1 MINFIAPLLSF
12 QHTCQ
17 GRMRV
22 LGLRYPDGRTGNKM
36 VGMHRSRGPRPC
48 ENLNKTRTIVF
59 FCRMISIHSDT
70 CMNDLL
76 VMAIMGNP
84 LFEHDHDFFSAPEG
98 NPYCWIAGFSYDI
111 CCVGFG
117 AGSGRGNGG
126 ALGASD
132 GLLACVAK
140 SLRSSLRLCHHLA
153 RVSYPQGG
161 ARIWA
166 INAITDHQKHQFT
179 SSFNE

>member
-1 MINFIAPLLSF
+1 
-12 QHTCQ
+12 
-17 GRMRV
+17 
-22 LGLRYPDGRTGNKM
+22 
-36 VGMHRSRGPRPC
+36 
-48 ENLNKTRTIVF
+48 
-59 FCRMISIHSDT
+59 
-70 CMNDLL
+70 
-76 VMAIMGNP
+76 MAIMGNP

-140 SLRSSLRLCHHLA
+140 SLRSSLQ
-153 RVSYPQGG
+153 VYVI
-161 ARIWA
+161 IWRGFH
-166 INAITDHQKHQFT
+166 TPKVVHEFEPST
-179 SSFNE
+179 P